1 VDSYGKNMS
10 PSIKILSCNIPRCL
24 YFSMFLG
31 TGSVEKASIAN
42 MESYKELLYED
53 IPAKVRGSAF
63 ILELARDPNN
73 LEELSKNGW

>member
-1 VDSYGKNMS
+1 
-10 PSIKILSCNIPRCL
+10 
-24 YFSMFLG
+24 MFLG